1 MEKDSKKVSQTIK
14 KMEDA
19 LDRMQRVK
27 AKIREEKKAELEEK
41 VANGEMTAK
50 EMRRQLPKAWSD
62 STVGTYKAMMK
73 SFIREVHRD
82 HGYSDMKKIAGCLDQ
97 HVQKRLESYYSG
109 NMKEAY
115 NVKTLIAAVKGFNAA
130 VTTTK
135 AFTKVPANRQ
145 NFVVQ
150 GVESIQK
157 ELKEN
162 NVLRYSSASSVITPT
177 RKEIDSVLYNIK
189 NDGHGMKD
197 DPHNMRRI
205 AYVTSKL
212 QAASG
217 GRISNTLGLKVGQ
230 VRELLQDGQI
240 TFRKDKGG
248 LTREVIQIPIDKE
261 LRTEL
266 TKMLDGKAENSRAFV
281 ARKSD
286 GKFLSIKETRKSVN
300 KLVSDAAEHLKR
312 EKVITVKDKDGN
324 KKEVTIQKKFSTHS
338 FRKGF
343 ALERTVSYLDKFRSH
358 KDAEEYLR
366 ERSKENP
373 KIWQKYQEVKKRIN
387 NPRQQKDGTYK
398 GRRTARE
405 LTRLELAYFACS
417 TDLGHFRLGIVEN
430 FYCSPQEVT
439 EHYQNMTGEAY
450 AGFPGQTKRGL

>member
-1 MEKDSKKVSQTIK
+1 MLIYKGVGSMEKDSKKVSQTIK

-324 KKEVTIQKKFSTHS
+324 KKEVTIQKK
-338 FRKGF
+338 
-343 ALERTVSYLDKFRSH
+343 L
-358 KDAEEYLR
+358 
-366 ERSKENP
+366 
-373 KIWQKYQEVKKRIN
+373 Q
-387 NPRQQKDGTYK
+387 
-398 GRRTARE
+398 
-405 LTRLELAYFACS
+405 
-417 TDLGHFRLGIVEN
+417 
-430 FYCSPQEVT
+430 
-439 EHYQNMTGEAY
+439 Y
-450 AGFPGQTKRGL
+450 A